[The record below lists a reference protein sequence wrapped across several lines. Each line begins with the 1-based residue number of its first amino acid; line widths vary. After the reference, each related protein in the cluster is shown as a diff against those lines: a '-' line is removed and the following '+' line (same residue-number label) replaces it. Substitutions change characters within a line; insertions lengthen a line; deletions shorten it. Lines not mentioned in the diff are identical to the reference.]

1 MSLAPPIAPSVDTTP
16 VILEG
21 DHVRLEPISLEHLP
35 ELAQIAF
42 EPGIWRWI
50 SRRITNLDELRNFV
64 EIALAEV
71 DAGTSVVWVT
81 RSMAD
86 GRVGGATRFYEI
98 SQEHRTM
105 ELGWTW
111 LHPNYHRTGIN
122 VEAKYLQ
129 LRHAFERM
137 NAMRVALKTHHENLK
152 SQTAIA
158 ALGATFEG
166 VSRNHMIMPDGSIR
180 HSYWYSIVRE
190 EWPEV
195 KAKLQQR
202 MARS

>member
-1 MSLAPPIAPSVDTTP
+1 MILAPPIVRSVDTTP
-16 VILEG
+16 IVLEG
-21 DHVRLEPISLEHLP
+21 DRVRLEPISLEHLP
-35 ELAQIAF
+35 ELAQVAF
-42 EPGIWRWI
+42 EPSIWRWI
-50 SRRITNLDELRNFV
+50 SRRVTTPDELRSFV
-64 EIALAEV
+64 NVALAEV
-71 DAGTSVVWVT
+71 RAGTSVVWVT
-81 RSMAD
+81 RSKVSGQVA
-86 GRVGGATRFYEI
+86 GTTRFYEI

-111 LHPNYHRTGIN
+111 LHPDYHRTGIN

-129 LRHAFERM
+129 LRHAFEHM

-158 ALGATFEG
+158 ALGARFEG
-166 VSRNHMIMPDGSIR
+166 VARNHMIMPDGTIR

-190 EWPEV
+190 EWPDV